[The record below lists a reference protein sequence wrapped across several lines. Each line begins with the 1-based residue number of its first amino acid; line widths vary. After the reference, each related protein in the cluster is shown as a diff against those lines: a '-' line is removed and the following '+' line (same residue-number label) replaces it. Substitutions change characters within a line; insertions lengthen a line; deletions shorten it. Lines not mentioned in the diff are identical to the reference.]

1 MAVVKMIN
9 EGYHQK
15 SDFINLIYY
24 VCRKAEDIGGYGITL
39 TDIPEICLQFEYV
52 KAFWGKAEEG
62 RRQARH
68 FIVSFSNKE
77 LCTQELMTLGW
88 QIAAY
93 YGYEFQVLWGVHADS
108 ANLHIHFVV
117 NTVNYRNGKMLS
129 EGYED
134 LKQLKLFVAN
144 IENSFFRG
152 KRKIISDMI
161 R

>member
-1 MAVVKMIN
+1 M
-9 EGYHQK
+9 
-15 SDFINLIYY
+15 
-24 VCRKAEDIGGYGITL
+24 
-39 TDIPEICLQFEYV
+39 
-52 KAFWGKAEEG
+52 
-62 RRQARH
+62 
-68 FIVSFSNKE
+68 SFSNKE